1 MRSTESLI
9 PYITFQAVN
18 RNVSNMTFEDRVAR
32 KFLHMEKQEIDLYE
46 PSNFKNLSIDG
57 KSISFELYLKILKNI
72 DWHRENRK
80 SKIRRFR
87 NRHGKYGF
95 RDLAMSL
102 RRVKNSSNKPQEFW
116 NQLFHVEFRL
126 YVQLLLSDWD
136 PGFTSDDLFET
147 ASKCETLPFTRISQL
162 YSLINNEQ
170 LLRSEKIFLISTSL
184 STYRRC
190 QNYVKACIDKKNLLP
205 FSIEQIR
212 EVYNIWDRDFKSSRA
227 TTLESIEQN
236 NLVLEELWKKI
247 TVNKH

>member
-9 PYITFQAVN
+9 PYIKFKAVN
-18 RNVSNMTFEDRVAR
+18 VNVTNMTFEDRVAR
-32 KFLHMEKQEIDLYE
+32 KFLHMEKQGIDLYN
-46 PSNFKNLSIDG
+46 PSNFKNLTVSG
-57 KSISFELYLKILKNI
+57 KSISFKLYLKILKDI
-72 DWHRENRK
+72 DWHRENK
-80 SKIRRFR
+80 KYKIRKFR
-87 NRHGKYGF
+87 NRHDKYGF
-95 RDLAMSL
+95 FDLGRSL
-102 RRVKNSSNKPQEFW
+102 SRIKNSSNKPQELW
-116 NQLFHVEFRL
+116 NQLFQVEFRL

-170 LLRSEKIFLISTSL
+170 LLRSEKIFIISQSL
-184 STYRRC
+184 STYRRS

-212 EVYNIWDRDFKSSRA
+212 EIYNIWDRDFKSSRA

-247 TVNKH
+247 TVDKH